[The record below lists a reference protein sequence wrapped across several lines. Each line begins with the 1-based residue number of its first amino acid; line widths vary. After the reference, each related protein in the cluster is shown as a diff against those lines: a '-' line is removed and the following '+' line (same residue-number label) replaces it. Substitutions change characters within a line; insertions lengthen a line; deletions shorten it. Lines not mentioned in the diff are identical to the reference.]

1 MITAALG
8 AAAAVVFHRV
18 LLKSKNSTVTKI
30 RTVIYGVD
38 AGGGGG
44 PKEPV

>member
-1 MITAALG
+1 MLTAALG
-8 AAAAVVFHRV
+8 ALGAAVLHRV
-18 LLKSKNSTVTKI
+18 ILKSKNATVTKI
-30 RTVIYGVD
+30 RSIVFGVD

>member
-1 MITAALG
+1 MLTAALG
-8 AAAAVVFHRV
+8 ALGAAVLHRV
-18 LLKSKNSTVTKI
+18 LLKSKNATVTKI
-30 RTVIYGVD
+30 RSIVFGVD

>member
-1 MITAALG
+1 MLTAALG
-8 AAAAVVFHRV
+8 ALGAAVLHRV
-18 LLKSKNSTVTKI
+18 LLKSKNATVTKI
-30 RTVIYGVD
+30 RAIVFGVD